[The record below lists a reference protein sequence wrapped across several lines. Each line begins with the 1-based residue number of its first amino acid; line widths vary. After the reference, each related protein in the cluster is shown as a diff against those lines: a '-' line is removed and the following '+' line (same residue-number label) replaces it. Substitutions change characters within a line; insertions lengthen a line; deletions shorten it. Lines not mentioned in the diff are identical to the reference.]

1 MKKTI
6 LIAIALAAPLLL
18 AGCSNTSQ
26 IKAMNSKLDS
36 LSDQVSALQAEQSTL
51 SSDVNA
57 AKTAAQEAK
66 SEAARANQRIDH
78 IAKSYTK

>member
-1 MKKTI
+1 MKKTL
-6 LIAIALAAPLLL
+6 LIAGALAAPLLL
-18 AGCSNTSQ
+18 AGCSNTSN
-26 IKAMNSKLDS
+26 KALSDKIDS

-51 SSDVNA
+51 SSDVNS
-57 AKTAAQEAK
+57 AKMAAQEAK

>member
-1 MKKTI
+1 MKKTL
-6 LIAIALAAPLLL
+6 LIAGALAAPLLF
-18 AGCSNTSQ
+18 AGCSNQQAHSALSDK
-26 IKAMNSKLDS
+26 IDS

-57 AKTAAQEAK
+57 AKAAAQQAQ